1 MNRAF
6 NFLLN
11 LNFLQKC
18 SSYLVSSINPSVLH
32 NIDKYIAIKKVH
44 YLSSIEDIQGDYLEF
59 GVFSGSSF
67 CHSIRCYKK
76 LEKINK
82 SSDSNTKFFGFDSFE
97 GFGKT
102 DRMDQHPFYI
112 DSNFQVDYKKVER
125 KVKKVSNDVSFKLI
139 KGFFSDTLKNGP
151 KSFNINKSKIIF
163 IDCDTFSSAS
173 EALIFCSSIIQNGT
187 YIILDDFFSYK
198 GSEFHGVSKAFNNL
212 IEKNNFDVRLVF
224 TYGMGGV
231 VYIVSNT
238 NKDNSKIL
246 DIS

>member
-18 SSYLVSSINPSVLH
+18 SSYLVSSINPSILH

-44 YLSSIEDIQGDYLEF
+44 YLSSIEDIQGDYSEF

-67 CHSIRCYKK
+67 CHSIRCYQKF
-76 LEKINK
+76 EKFNK
-82 SSDSNTKFFGFDSFE
+82 SYWSNTKFFGFDSFE
-97 GFGKT
+97 GFGEYDKN
-102 DRMDQHPFYI
+102 DDHSFYI
-112 DSNFQVDYKKVER
+112 DSNFKVNYKKVER
-125 KVKKVSNDVSFKLI
+125 RVKKVSNYVSYELI
-139 KGFFSDTLKNGP
+139 KGFFSETLKNGP

-163 IDCDTFSSAS
+163 IDCDTFSSAND
-173 EALIFCSSIIQNGT
+173 ALIFCCTTIQNGT

-198 GSEFHGVSKAFNNL
+198 GSEFQGVRGAFNNL
-212 IEKNNFDVRLVF
+212 VKENNFDVRLVF

-231 VYIVSNT
+231 VYIVSNI